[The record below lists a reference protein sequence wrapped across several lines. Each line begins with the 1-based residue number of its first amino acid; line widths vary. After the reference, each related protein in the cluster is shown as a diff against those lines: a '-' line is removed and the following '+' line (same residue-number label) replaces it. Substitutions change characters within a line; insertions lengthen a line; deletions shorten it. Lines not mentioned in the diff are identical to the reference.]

1 MQDACESKAEN
12 FKPNQAL
19 KRIPQVAAMVHYLQ
33 VERLYRLDIP
43 LADVGLDL

>member
-1 MQDACESKAEN
+1 MQDASGSQAQD

-19 KRIPQVAAMVHYLQ
+19 KRIPQVSAMVHYLQ

-43 LADVGLDL
+43 AADAGLDL